1 MLAALVLRH
10 LRPYRLHVAAIVLL
24 QLIQVTATL
33 LLPTLNAGIVDDG
46 LVAGNSGVVLA
57 LGERML
63 ALAVV
68 QVLAAVAAAYL
79 SAVIAMK
86 IGRRLRQELFEKI
99 HALPVQDADRFGPA
113 SLVVRSTNDVL
124 QVQNT
129 VILVFSMLVAAPVM
143 GIGGVILAVEQDA
156 TLAWLVFAI
165 IPVLMFIMFR
175 IVRRLVPLYRQG
187 QLLVDRIN
195 TVIREQILGV
205 MVIRAF
211 VRRGHERKRFAAA
224 NGALT
229 ANNLRS
235 ARIVAA
241 MLPLVMT
248 VVNLSSVAVVWLGG
262 LRIVD
267 GTMELGALTAFMAYI
282 MQILL
287 AIMMVMYVLSAAPR
301 AEVSA
306 ERITEVLSVP
316 DEREAGRQE
325 DGEREGGERE
335 DGVAAGP
342 GPLTGLQRPVRPGKH
357 SAGQAGAAAVPEPV
371 LRFDGVSFAF
381 PGAEASVLEDISFE
395 ALPGTTTAII
405 GSTGSGKSTL
415 LRLVPRLLEASSGT
429 ITFAGQDTAGIPA
442 EVLRRSIAA
451 VPQRNWLF
459 EGTVAENLRIARPTA
474 SAAQLWDALEAA
486 QAASFVSA
494 LPEGLHTILG
504 QAGGLSGGQKQRLCI
519 ARALLRPAPL
529 YLFDD
534 SFSALDALTETRLS
548 EALAQR
554 LSTSTVLMV
563 AQRVRSI
570 KHADRIL
577 VVDNGRIVGS
587 GSHAELLAGSRHY
600 QEIVASQLESSA
612 AP

>member
-1 MLAALVLRH
+1 MKTAAPGKTIGGLMLAALVLRH

-99 HALPVQDADRFGPA
+99 HALPVQEADRFGPA

-143 GIGGVILAVEQDA
+143 GVGGVILAVEQDG

-205 MVIRAF
+205 TVIRAF

-235 ARIVAA
+235 ARNVAA

-248 VVNLSSVAVVWLGG
+248 VVNLSSVTVVWLGG

-267 GTMELGALTAFMAYI
+267 GSMELGALTAFMAYI

-306 ERITEVLSVP
+306 ERITEVLTVP
-316 DEREAGRQE
+316 DEREA
-325 DGEREGGERE
+325 
-335 DGVAAGP
+335 AGSHFAP
-342 GPLTGLQRPVRPGKH
+342 RRHSHPGKH
-357 SAGQAGAAAVPEPV
+357 SAGLAGAAAPGPV

-429 ITFAGQDTAGIPA
+429 ITFGGQDTAGIPP

-459 EGTVAENLRIARPTA
+459 EGTVADNLRIAQPTA

-494 LPEGLHTILG
+494 LPEGLHTLLG

-554 LSTSTVLMV
+554 LSTATVLMV
-563 AQRVRSI
+563 GQRVRSI
-570 KHADRIL
+570 KRADRIL

-587 GSHAELLAGSRHY
+587 GSHTELLAGSRHY

-612 AP
+612 AL

>member
-1 MLAALVLRH
+1 MLAALVLRR
-10 LRPYRLHVAAIVLL
+10 LSPYRWHVLAIVVL
-24 QLIQVTATL
+24 QLIQVGATL

-46 LVAGNSGVVLA
+46 LVAGNSAVVLE
-57 LGERML
+57 LGGRML
-63 ALAVV
+63 ALAFV
-68 QVLAAVAAAYL
+68 QVLAAVSATYL
-79 SAVIAMK
+79 GAVVAMR

-99 HALPVQDADRFGPA
+99 HALPAQEAERFGPA
-113 SLVVRSTNDVL
+113 SLVVRTTNDVL
-124 QVQNT
+124 QVQTT
-129 VILVFSMLVAAPVM
+129 VVLVFGMLVAAPVM
-143 GIGGVILAVEQDA
+143 GVGGVVLAVEQDG

-165 IPVLMFIMFR
+165 IPVLMVIMLR

-187 QLLVDRIN
+187 QGLVDRIN

-211 VRRGHERKRFAAA
+211 VRRSFERRRFAAA

-241 MLPLVMT
+241 MLPLVMI

-267 GTMELGALTAFMAYI
+267 GRMELGALTAFTAYI

-306 ERITEVLSVP
+306 ERIAEVLNAQDDRREPPVP
-316 DEREAGRQE
+316 EPAQVPAGNRHGRHSAAEAQT
-325 DGEREGGERE
+325 
-335 DGVAAGP
+335 GP
-342 GPLTGLQRPVRPGKH
+342 GP
-357 SAGQAGAAAVPEPV
+357 A
-371 LRFDGVSFAF
+371 LRFDDVSFAF
-381 PGAEASVLEDISFE
+381 PGAEACVLEGISFE
-395 ALPGTTTAII
+395 ARPGTTTAII

-415 LRLVPRLLEASSGT
+415 LRLVPRLLEPSGGR
-429 ITFAGQDTAGIPA
+429 ITLGGQDTAAMPL

-451 VPQRNWLF
+451 VPQRTWLF
-459 EGTVAENLRIARPTA
+459 DGTVAENLRISLPTA
-474 SAAQLWDALEAA
+474 DDARLWDALEAA
-486 QAASFVSA
+486 QAASFVAA
-494 LPEGLHTILG
+494 LPDGIDTVLAQG
-504 QAGGLSGGQKQRLCI
+504 GGLSGGQKQRLCI
-519 ARALLRPAPL
+519 ARALLRPASA

-534 SFSALDALTETRLS
+534 SFSALDALTESRIFAALGERLAS
-548 EALAQR
+548 AA
-554 LSTSTVLMV
+554 VLMV

-570 KHADRIL
+570 ESADRIL

-587 GSHAELLAGSRHY
+587 GTHAELLAGSRHY
-600 QEIVASQLESSA
+600 QEIVSSQLDSA
-612 AP
+612 GTP